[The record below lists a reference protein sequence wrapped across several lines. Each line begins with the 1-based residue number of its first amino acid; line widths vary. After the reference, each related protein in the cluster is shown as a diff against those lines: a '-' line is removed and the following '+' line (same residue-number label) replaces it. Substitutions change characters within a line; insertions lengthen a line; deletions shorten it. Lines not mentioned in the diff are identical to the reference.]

1 MKLVKFLARCE
12 VDARR
17 KCADLIQSGVVAVNG
32 SVIKNQMTEIDP
44 EIDSVKVNGKL
55 IKLNQSEKKI
65 YILFHKPEKCI
76 TSVSDELGRKTV
88 LDYLMKV
95 RGWKTLF
102 PVGRLDFDTSGLLL
116 LTNDGDYSQAVQHP
130 SNEIIKTYHAKV
142 KGIPDKSELEKLTKN
157 IKVDGSSVNCLS
169 ARIIKRLKSNCW
181 LELKIIS
188 GQNRVI
194 KKICDFIHH
203 SVLRLVRVGIGGFQL
218 KEIQIPPGKY
228 IILNNVQKNY
238 VFKNR

>member
-17 KCADLIQSGVVAVNG
+17 KCSELIQKGEVTVNG
-32 SVIKNQMTEIDP
+32 NIIKNPMTEIDA
-44 EIDSVKVNGKL
+44 EADAVKVNGK
-55 IKLNQSEKKI
+55 ITRINQSAKKL
-65 YILFHKPEKCI
+65 YVLFHKPEKCI
-76 TSVSDELGRKTV
+76 TSVSDELGRATV
-88 LDYLMKV
+88 MDYLTKI

-102 PVGRLDFDTSGLLL
+102 PVGRLDYDTSGLLL

-130 SNEIIKTYHAKV
+130 SNEIVKIYHAKV
-142 KGIPDKSELEKLTKN
+142 KGVPDKNELEKLTKK
-157 IKVDGSSVNCLS
+157 IKVDGSMVNCIS
-169 ARIIKRLKSNCW
+169 ARIIKNLKSNCW

-203 SVLRLVRVGIGGFQL
+203 SVLRLVRVGIGGFKL
-218 KEIQIPPGKY
+218 KDIQFPPGQF
-228 IILNNVQKNY
+228 IILNNVQKDY
-238 VFKNR
+238 VFKK